1 MLRYRSYFI
10 AVLSLLVVLATA
22 VMLMNWLVDPLDVY
36 RVVRKEG
43 FNSIKS
49 SYIPYARLA
58 KPSQIERGQYQ
69 RLAIGS
75 SRMLIGMPVD
85 NAAWKQASDSQT
97 NGASGFNAGI
107 QGADLR
113 QIRDLFEHAVVAGNL
128 KSALI
133 DIDLF
138 MFNAW
143 LPSGEYPYP
152 VATFSETKS
161 ERFIR
166 ERDTALNLLF
176 SPSIT
181 LASIETLRKQD
192 VKKDKVMI
200 DGTTN
205 PAKELNQ
212 VLKDGYEVRF
222 RQFEDRLVRTGWSP
236 CSDNRYAFSRDDF
249 DKIQYFR
256 DILQIAKQHQVKVTF
271 FISPVHVRLLE
282 MTHAAG
288 LWDETEVMKRKLV
301 TEIAALYGDEI
312 SNVALW
318 DFSGYHH
325 YAQEAVPPQQTVPQ
339 QVGVAMQWYLD
350 SSHFSQAL
358 GHIMLNRMFAAPD
371 AEADVQS
378 SFGVQL
384 KPGNIDA
391 VLRQQREQQAV
402 WQAEHAELS
411 QDLRKR
417 TAAILRDKAINGT
430 VCQ

>member
-1 MLRYRSYFI
+1 MPRYRFYFI
-10 AVLSLLVVLATA
+10 AVLSLLFALASTVV
-22 VMLMNWLVDPLDVY
+22 LMNWLVDPLDVY

-43 FNSIKS
+43 FNSVKS

-75 SRMLIGMPVD
+75 SRMLMGIPVA
-85 NAAWKQASDSQT
+85 NAAWAQASGPS
-97 NGASGFNAGI
+97 GLSSSGFNAGI

-113 QIRDLFEHAVVAGNL
+113 QIRDLFEHAVVTSNV
-128 KSALI
+128 KSVLI
-133 DIDLF
+133 DVDLF

-143 LPSGEYPYP
+143 LSSGEYPYP
-152 VATFSETKS
+152 LATFQETGK
-161 ERFIR
+161 ERFVR

-176 SPSIT
+176 SPGVT

-205 PAKELNQ
+205 PEKELAQ
-212 VLKDGYEVRF
+212 VMGDGYEVRF

-236 CSDNRYAFSRDDF
+236 CSDNRYAFSRKDF
-249 DKIQYFR
+249 DKLQYFHE
-256 DILQIAKQHQVKVTF
+256 ILEIAKQHHVNVTF
-271 FISPVHVRLLE
+271 FISPAHVRLLE

-288 LWDETEVMKRKLV
+288 LWDETEDMKRKLV
-301 TEIAALYGDEI
+301 AEIVAVYGAESDA
-312 SNVALW
+312 VALW

-325 YAQEAVPPQQTVPQ
+325 YAQEAVPQKP
-339 QVGVAMQWYLD
+339 GVAMQWYLD

-358 GHIMLNRMFAAPD
+358 GHKMLDVMYGAPT
-371 AEADVQS
+371 AES
-378 SFGVQL
+378 GFGVQL
-384 KPGNIDA
+384 RPDNIDA
-391 VLRQQREQQAV
+391 VLHAEREQQAA

-411 QDLRKR
+411 RDLHER
-417 TAAILRDKAINGT
+417 TAAILRDKKINGS
-430 VCQ
+430 VCK

>member
-1 MLRYRSYFI
+1 MLRSRSYFI
-10 AVLSLLVVLATA
+10 AVLSLLVLLVAS
-22 VMLMNWLVDPLDVY
+22 VMLLNWLVDPLDVY
-36 RVVRKEG
+36 RVVRKDG
-43 FNSIKS
+43 FNRVKS

-58 KPSQIERGQYQ
+58 KPSQIERGHYQ

-75 SRMLIGMPVD
+75 SRMLMGIPVD
-85 NAAWKQASDSQT
+85 NAAWAQAGGS
-97 NGASGFNAGI
+97 SGFNAGI

-113 QIRDLFEHAVVAGNL
+113 QVRDLFEHAVVTNSVTGNL
-128 KSALI
+128 KSVLI

-143 LPSGEYPYP
+143 LPSGDYPYP
-152 VATFSETKS
+152 VATFDETEQ
-161 ERFIR
+161 ERFVR

-205 PAKELNQ
+205 PAKELSQ
-212 VLKDGYEVRF
+212 VMEDGYEVRF
-222 RQFEDRLVRTGWSP
+222 RQFEDRMVRTGWSP
-236 CSDNRYAFSRDDF
+236 CSDNRYAFARENF
-249 DKIQYFR
+249 DKTQYFR
-256 DILQIAKQHQVKVTF
+256 EILQIAKQNHVEVKF

-282 MTHAAG
+282 MTDAAG
-288 LWDETEVMKRKLV
+288 LWDETEIMKRKLLAETV
-301 TEIAALYGDEI
+301 AVYGAELQG
-312 SNVALW
+312 VALW

-325 YAQEAVPPQQTVPQ
+325 YAQEAVPQQAGVP
-339 QVGVAMQWYLD
+339 MQWYLD

-358 GHIMLNRMFAAPD
+358 GQKMLDVMYGAPT
-371 AEADVQS
+371 AES

-384 KPGNIDA
+384 RPDNIDA
-391 VLRQQREQQAV
+391 VLQTEREQQAA

-411 QDLRKR
+411 QDLHKR
-417 TAAILRDKAINGT
+417 TAVILRDKQINGT
-430 VCQ
+430 VCR